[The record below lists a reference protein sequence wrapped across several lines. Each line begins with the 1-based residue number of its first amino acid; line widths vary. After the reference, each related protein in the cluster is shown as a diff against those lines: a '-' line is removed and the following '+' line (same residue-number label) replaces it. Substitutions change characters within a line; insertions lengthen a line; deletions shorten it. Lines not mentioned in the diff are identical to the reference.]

1 MRNLCLSFLSVLMIN
16 MVAGFTPTQAS
27 PLNLDVNI
35 QHTKIPEI
43 PGFRYWYGDITTW
56 KKLIFIGTE
65 DLAGFETEL
74 QLTFRNKKIVNAVFI
89 LGPAGMDDENCI
101 KSYKK
106 VIKLLNKKYGHFRN
120 QIIEKDPLIDEL
132 IAVSVCHPIQAGLY
146 TPTTIWVNKGNRIT
160 ATLLGEENQ
169 FFIEI
174 EYQFGPKLIEESVLL
189 KAL

>member
-1 MRNLCLSFLSVLMIN
+1 
-16 MVAGFTPTQAS
+16 MVSAPSASEAS
-27 PLNLDVNI
+27 PLNLDVTI

-65 DLAGFETEL
+65 DIEGFETEL
-74 QLTFRNKKIVNAVFI
+74 QLKFRNKKIVNAVFI
-89 LGPAGMDDENCI
+89 LGPAGLDDENCI

-106 VIKLLNKKYGHFRN
+106 IIKLLNKKYGHFRN
-120 QIIEKDPLIDEL
+120 QIIEKDPLIEDL
-132 IAVSVCHPIQAGLY
+132 ISVSVCHPIQAGLY
-146 TPTTIWVNKGNRIT
+146 IPTTVWVHKDKRIT
-160 ATLLGEENQ
+160 AVLLGEDGQ

-174 EYQFGPKLIEESVLL
+174 EYQFGPKAPEESILL